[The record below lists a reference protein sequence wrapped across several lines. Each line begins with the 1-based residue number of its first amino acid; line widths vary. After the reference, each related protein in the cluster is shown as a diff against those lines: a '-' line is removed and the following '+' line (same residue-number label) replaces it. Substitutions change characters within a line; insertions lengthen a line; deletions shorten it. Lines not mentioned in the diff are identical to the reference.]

1 MEDKKEKILKMY
13 YEDHLKQNEISKL
26 IDVSTQY
33 VSKVIK
39 RDSRYLSE
47 KDKRKTDNK
56 AKRKEYLKQ
65 YFKTYRKEN
74 DNSNIDLI
82 STHNKDVKK
91 LSANN
96 NIISNYAFAKWNISA
111 YHTNSKGNLVIDKKL
126 NITSDVPKIIN
137 RKITIPSQIMQ
148 YTL

>member
-13 YEDHLKQNEISKL
+13 YENHLKQNEISKL
-26 IDVSTQY
+26 INVSTQY

>member
-13 YEDHLKQNEISKL
+13 YEGHLKQNEISKL

-39 RDSRYLSE
+39 KDSRYLSE
-47 KDKRKTDNK
+47 KDKRKTDSK

-74 DNSNIDLI
+74 DTSNIDLI
-82 STHNKDVKK
+82 STHNKDVNK